1 VCAGKRVGTTIVG
14 VRPLNGLGTNT
25 DIGKK
30 TRKISCE
37 DVRKG
42 YTEEKARR
50 DLTTEPWT
58 YYVLRP
64 LSFVITPFFIRIGLG
79 ANAVTLLGLVPLL
92 SGIVFILFG
101 SVSYSGFIIG
111 AIFLNIWYL
120 FDVIDGNIARF
131 QETDSKYGALLD
143 WTIGNICHI
152 LLPLC
157 LGIGVYFSSFARPV
171 FDFGLNLPSWFWLWI
186 SLVGLISNLFQNL
199 VSLKGQAVV
208 GEKIA
213 NRIEY
218 EISFR
223 SILPR
228 AIISSQLPMLFIA
241 SALNGL
247 GIFIAFF
254 SFYKVLVLFVMIIM
268 TLKKARISDKSKLK

>member
-1 VCAGKRVGTTIVG
+1 MIVS
-14 VRPLNGLGTNT
+14 PLNGSEMNT
-25 DIGKK
+25 DIGIKA
-30 TRKISCE
+30 RKVSYK

-50 DLTTEPWT
+50 DLTTEPWI

-64 LSFVITPFFIRIGLG
+64 LSFVITPFFIRIGLE

-101 SVSYSGFIIG
+101 SVSSSGFIIG

-120 FDVIDGNIARF
+120 FDVIDGNVARF
-131 QETDSKYGALLD
+131 QGTVSKYGALLD
-143 WTIGNICHI
+143 WIIGNVCHI

-157 LGIGVYFSSFARPV
+157 LGISVYFSSFSRPV
-171 FDFGLNLPSWFWLWI
+171 FDFGLNIPPWFWLWT
-186 SLVGLISNLFQNL
+186 SVVGLISNLFQNL
-199 VSLKGQAVV
+199 VSLKGQVIV

-213 NRIEY
+213 NRIEH

-228 AIISSQLPMLFIA
+228 AIISSQLPMLFMA
-241 SALNGL
+241 SVLNGL
-247 GIFIAFF
+247 GIFIIFF
-254 SFYKVLVLFVMIIM
+254 SSSRHQ
-268 TLKKARISDKSKLK
+268 LKT